1 MKSHHP
7 HTFQITKY
15 VFCSR
20 IVFPRDARVNDKIVC
35 RACRGRDK
43 SIEVFELKGF
53 PREIN
58 TRGSFASV
66 PGPDCRPRE
75 SMSR

>member
-35 RACRGRDK
+35 VARVEGA
-43 SIEVFELKGF
+43 
-53 PREIN
+53 IN
-58 TRGSFASV
+58 RSKFS
-66 PGPDCRPRE
+66 
-75 SMSR
+75 S